1 MEFTFISAFLMNVP
15 ILLASYLVNLALTGA
30 LLYRKPD
37 LQRAAVLLIPYILF
51 VAIPATWLFLQDLV
65 GYFGAFILETYL
77 EVTGWAMAMKHI
89 YRVRWGSAFA
99 TAALT
104 VFLYG
109 TFQELTGFFL
119 TGNYDLTVPGDLAAY
134 MTGECIGV
142 LIPAVFVVWFII
154 RSRLFEEYA
163 GFLSED
169 SGGKTG
175 KILLFLIPAA
185 RNLAV
190 EISNEH
196 MVLNNSNPMVS
207 ILLLLLI
214 YGVFNYMFRCKM
226 QKLNLSQQKLYIQN
240 LESVQKEVRLFRHDF
255 KNMMAGAS
263 LQARDGNLTAVQEF
277 ISEVTG
283 DFEQQVGRQ
292 IFQISQ
298 IGNIGLTELKG
309 LLILKMTELQKK
321 EIPFRLEVPFPFEHP
336 GIPEREL
343 CRAAG
348 ILLDNAAEA
357 AELLEDGEVTAVFEE
372 GEEVVRIMIRNPVI
386 EEVPV
391 SRIWKDGYSTKGE
404 GRGTGLTSF
413 QRIVE
418 RYENVAS
425 LTRQE
430 DGYFIQELKIMKR
443 GGKTYGSHLSL

>member
-77 EVTGWAMAMKHI
+77 EVTGWALAMKHI

-185 RNLAV
+185 
-190 EISNEH
+190 
-196 MVLNNSNPMVS
+196 
-207 ILLLLLI
+207 
-214 YGVFNYMFRCKM
+214 
-226 QKLNLSQQKLYIQN
+226 
-240 LESVQKEVRLFRHDF
+240 
-255 KNMMAGAS
+255 
-263 LQARDGNLTAVQEF
+263 
-277 ISEVTG
+277 
-283 DFEQQVGRQ
+283 
-292 IFQISQ
+292 
-298 IGNIGLTELKG
+298 
-309 LLILKMTELQKK
+309 
-321 EIPFRLEVPFPFEHP
+321 
-336 GIPEREL
+336 
-343 CRAAG
+343 
-348 ILLDNAAEA
+348 
-357 AELLEDGEVTAVFEE
+357 
-372 GEEVVRIMIRNPVI
+372 
-386 EEVPV
+386 
-391 SRIWKDGYSTKGE
+391 
-404 GRGTGLTSF
+404 
-413 QRIVE
+413 
-418 RYENVAS
+418 
-425 LTRQE
+425 
-430 DGYFIQELKIMKR
+430 
-443 GGKTYGSHLSL
+443 

>member
-51 VAIPATWLFLQDLV
+51 VAIPATWLFIQDMG

-77 EVTGWAMAMKHI
+77 EVTGWALAMKHI

-142 LIPAVFVVWFII
+142 LVPAIFVVWFII
-154 RSRLFEEYA
+154 RSRLFEEYS

-226 QKLNLSQQKLYIQN
+226 QDRKLKEQK
-240 LESVQKEVRLFRHDF
+240 
-255 KNMMAGAS
+255 
-263 LQARDGNLTAVQEF
+263 
-277 ISEVTG
+277 
-283 DFEQQVGRQ
+283 
-292 IFQISQ
+292 
-298 IGNIGLTELKG
+298 
-309 LLILKMTELQKK
+309 
-321 EIPFRLEVPFPFEHP
+321 
-336 GIPEREL
+336 
-343 CRAAG
+343 
-348 ILLDNAAEA
+348 
-357 AELLEDGEVTAVFEE
+357 
-372 GEEVVRIMIRNPVI
+372 
-386 EEVPV
+386 
-391 SRIWKDGYSTKGE
+391 
-404 GRGTGLTSF
+404 
-413 QRIVE
+413 
-418 RYENVAS
+418 
-425 LTRQE
+425 
-430 DGYFIQELKIMKR
+430 
-443 GGKTYGSHLSL
+443 